1 MKGLGMLV
9 VGAAVLGIGAVAFA
23 KSKENEKKLTVVWD
37 GQRWVY
43 AEVRPDG
50 IYPTNIP
57 APPVG
62 NPRSQG
68 RVVSGTY
75 SP

>member
-1 MKGLGMLV
+1 MRGLI
-9 VGAAVLGIGAVAFA
+9 LGIGALAAVGAIA
-23 KSKENEKKLTVVWD
+23 YAASASKNDTKKLTVVWD

-57 APPVG
+57 APPIQ
-62 NPRSQG
+62 RYQG
-68 RVVSGTY
+68 
-75 SP
+75 